1 MKKII
6 AANIISGLS
15 LMCLIVFGVTYIQF
29 KNTPIYE
36 NYSIEIINNP
46 VSQGEDIKFVMVG
59 TKVLSCTA
67 KNVYGLAYNDE
78 QGTVVKL
85 DRFTQMYIHNTPIG
99 EDITNRWA
107 FAMPAELAPGNWRV
121 DMVADWECR
130 FWMFKEKTTRTFGN
144 ILLIVN

>member
-1 MKKII
+1 
-6 AANIISGLS
+6 
-15 LMCLIVFGVTYIQF
+15 MCLITFGVTYIQF

-46 VSQGEDIKFVMVG
+46 VTNGEDIKFAMVG

-67 KNVYGLAYNDE
+67 KNVYGLAHNDFDNK
-78 QGTVVKL
+78 VVKL
-85 DRFTQMYIHNTPIG
+85 DRFTQTYIRNTRIG
-99 EDITNRWA
+99 DDVTNRWA
-107 FAMPAELAPGNWRV
+107 FAMPTELYPGTWRV

-130 FWMFKEKTTRTFGN
+130 FWLFTEKTTRTFGN